1 MATWRSILRLVGD
14 NTEVQLQHLKQGL
27 AQRLKLTEP
36 VMMIPYRGF
45 GTKERLF
52 LKGRTLEDKGIAA
65 AEDDDTLWEN
75 LHATYLRFA
84 SDELP
89 GVRVHA
95 HFQDETWE
103 VVTDE
108 EGYFDFA
115 LEPARTPAVTQQWH
129 EVRLTLPDLSPTGA
143 TGQPV
148 QALAEVLTPTIMST
162 VGVISDIDDTIVATH
177 ATNVMKMARVVF
189 LNNARTRLPFAGI
202 AAFYR
207 ALHRGANGAEANP
220 IFYVS
225 SSPWNLY
232 DLLVDFLAIHDI
244 PAGPLFLQDYGL
256 DPGKL
261 ITISHR
267 KHKLAAI
274 KRILLT
280 YPMLPFILIGDSGQE
295 DPEIYTEVVRAY
307 PGRIRAI
314 YIRDV
319 SPAKRETAV
328 QTLIKEAHRHTVE
341 MLLVPDTLAAAHHA
355 LQRGFIHSDALAAI
369 SQEKHK
375 DAAAPSDLELL
386 VEEKLDQRDLRE
398 LTNEGES

>member
-1 MATWRSILRLVGD
+1 MVNWRSILRVVSD
-14 NTEVQLQHLKQGL
+14 NPEEQLQQLKNDL
-27 AQRLKLTEP
+27 AQRLKLTDP
-36 VMMIPYRGF
+36 VMIIPYRGF
-45 GTKERLF
+45 GTKEQLF
-52 LKGRTLEDKGIAA
+52 LKGRVLEDQGIAA

-75 LHATYLRFA
+75 LYATYLRFA

-89 GVRVHA
+89 GVRVQA

-108 EGYFDFA
+108 EGYFDFT
-115 LEPARTPAVTQQWH
+115 LVPRRTPAVTQQWH
-129 EVRLTLPDLSPTGA
+129 DVRLTLPDLLNSGA

-148 QALAEVLTPTIMST
+148 QAVGEVLTPTIMST
-162 VGVISDIDDTIVATH
+162 VGIISDIDDTIVATQ
-177 ATNVMKMARVVF
+177 ATNVLKMARIVF
-189 LNNARTRLPFAGI
+189 LNNARTRLPFAGV

-220 IFYVS
+220 LFYVS

-232 DLLVDFLAIHDI
+232 DLLVDFLTIHDI
-244 PAGPLFLQDYGL
+244 PAGPFFLQDYGL

-267 KHKLAAI
+267 VHKLAAI

-295 DPEIYTEVVRAY
+295 DPEIYSEVVRTY

-319 SPAKRETAV
+319 SPAQRDAAV
-328 QTLIKEAHRHTVE
+328 QSLIEEAQRHTVE
-341 MLLVPDTLAAAHHA
+341 MLLVPDTLAAARHA
-355 LQRGFIHSDALAAI
+355 VQRGFIHPDALAAI
-369 SQEKHK
+369 DQEKHK

-386 VEEKLDQRDLRE
+386 VEEKIAPDDSA
-398 LTNEGES
+398 TGK